1 MRGIKSKQARRARER
16 DVKTLERAVNENH
29 DAAVALYAAYTG
41 EMWQRFWANVEIAAL
56 CAFVQTRDE
65 RLRATP
71 SGAQVQSLL
80 DELER
85 ATHFWPANVEI

>member
-16 DVKTLERAVNENH
+16 DVKALERAVNENH

-56 CAFVQTRDE
+56 CTFMQNRFVADDVIYNNGVAP
-65 RLRATP
+65 LVLAK
-71 SGAQVQSLL
+71 
-80 DELER
+80 LEK
-85 ATHFWPANVEI
+85 AIHFWPANVEI